1 MIWPDLTS
9 RSRKVPSAGAER
21 IGAIVWPQSG
31 HRPPLSSLNRRS
43 WGSTDSQCQAK
54 HCQVSAARS
63 VGWLYSADESGL
75 FCQPASAS
83 RWKSPAIG
91 VYGMSCGRLRA
102 AIDTGCIWK
111 PPAVDAYGYVLPPAC
126 CSCHVSPPQD
136 AF

>member
-75 FCQPASAS
+75 FHQPEQES
-83 RWKSPAIG
+83 RRDLLLGAHIG
-91 VYGMSCGRLRA
+91 MFVRFVCR
-102 AIDTGCIWK
+102 
-111 PPAVDAYGYVLPPAC
+111 
-126 CSCHVSPPQD
+126 SCHVSPPRLHLTRFAGQIWPEI
-136 AF
+136 ATVEP